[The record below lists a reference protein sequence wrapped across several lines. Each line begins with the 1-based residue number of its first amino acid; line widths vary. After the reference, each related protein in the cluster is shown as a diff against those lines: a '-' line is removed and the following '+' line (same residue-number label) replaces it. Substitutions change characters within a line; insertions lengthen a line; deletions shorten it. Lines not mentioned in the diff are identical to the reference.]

1 MNNHYWNQQQG
12 DAQNARPLP
21 SINGNGN
28 GVPKSGSLLRN
39 YSPQPQGWPT
49 PQRPSPVSP
58 IPPSSPHSDHTRQQQ
73 YPQSPQQFPQGP
85 QQEPQQ
91 NWPAQQGGG
100 PASVFASA
108 MNTMR
113 RWSGK
118 MAAARGGYVEPN
130 PPGLYRPQ
138 AAQPV
143 KKHIPWKRSHALRV
157 SMQMRHR
164 RARWQNTRPNNK
176 KVLIVALSIFAALL
190 VVLLSSGFGAAY
202 AYYQSEFPRVQE
214 LANQQIAQSTRI
226 YDRNFKLIYTAYNGQ
241 FGRSTAITYNIWLP
255 PKTTPSGRIRAS
267 IRRAFCARPQN
278 IFQTGALCRAAV
290 VLSRSKS

>member
-39 YSPQPQGWPT
+39 YSPQPQSWPT
-49 PQRPSPVSP
+49 PPKPSPISP
-58 IPPSSPHSDHTRQQQ
+58 TPPSSPYTQPHHTQQPQ
-73 YPQSPQQFPQGP
+73 YSQSSQQFPQG
-85 QQEPQQ
+85 QQAPQQ
-91 NWPAQQGGG
+91 NWPTQQGGG

-130 PPGLYRPQ
+130 PLVLYRPQ
-138 AAQPV
+138 AAEPV

-157 SMQMRHR
+157 SMQMRQR
-164 RARWQNTRPNNK
+164 RARWQSVCAGSRN
-176 KVLIVALSIFAALL
+176 
-190 VVLLSSGFGAAY
+190 
-202 AYYQSEFPRVQE
+202 PR
-214 LANQQIAQSTRI
+214 
-226 YDRNFKLIYTAYNGQ
+226 
-241 FGRSTAITYNIWLP
+241 
-255 PKTTPSGRIRAS
+255 
-267 IRRAFCARPQN
+267 ARP
-278 IFQTGALCRAAV
+278 LP
-290 VLSRSKS
+290 